1 LEDKL
6 VEDDNIKRGEKTG
19 YEAVD
24 WFQLVQHT
32 DQWLSNEDC
41 VMTIWEA

>member
-1 LEDKL
+1 LEYELLED
-6 VEDDNIKRGEKTG
+6 DSIKRGEKTG

-32 DQWLSNEDC
+32 DQWLSYVNR
-41 VMTIWEA
+41 VMTIWKS